1 MLKIFHT
8 LFVLT
13 VFGSAV
19 LKADEA
25 AMDAQAEEPAN
36 EESAVAAEEPPTAES
51 AVELSESELVEMVGF
66 LTAQAGGVPLLNLD
80 TTAVNALTDG
90 LVDGLNGTKTIEDF
104 SQERIQQVFS
114 EVQQRADAI
123 AAESETIPELKED
136 TLRALG
142 FVMALQ
148 SGLVQLEF
156 EGEEVSLIKKG
167 FIAGAYETDSDP
179 SEIAKRPEFQ
189 EFIKKR
195 VEAAQSK
202 AAAQAEVLKAERQA
216 ASKVFFDELAADS
229 TVLKSESG
237 LYYKILEPG
246 AAEKPTLDDSVKVH
260 YKGTLIDGT
269 QFDSS
274 YDRGKPADF
283 PLKGVV
289 KGFGEGLT
297 KIGAG
302 GKIILYIPSELGY
315 GDNPRP
321 GGLIKPGDP
330 LVFECELIAVN
341 P

>member
-13 VFGSAV
+13 LFGSAV

-51 AVELSESELVEMVGF
+51 AVELSEPELLEMVGF
-66 LTAQAGGVPLLNLD
+66 LTAQAGGVPLFDLD
-80 TTAVNALTDG
+80 TMAVDALADG
-90 LVDGLNGTKTIEDF
+90 LVDGLDGTKVIEDF
-104 SQERIQQVFS
+104 SQER
-114 EVQQRADAI
+114 VQQAFEKMQERAKAV
-123 AAESETIPELKED
+123 AAESENIPELKED
-136 TLRALG
+136 TLKTIG
-142 FVMALQ
+142 CIMAFQ
-148 SGLVQLEF
+148 SGLIQLKF
-156 EGEEVSLIKKG
+156 DGEEIPLIKKG
-167 FIAGAYETDSDP
+167 FIAGAYETESDP
-179 SEIAKRPEFQ
+179 TDVANRPEFQ
-189 EFIKKR
+189 EYIQKR
-195 VEAAQSK
+195 VETIQ
-202 AAAQAEVLKAERQA
+202 AERQA
-216 ASKVFFDELAADS
+216 AAQAFFEELATDS
-229 TVLKSESG
+229 AVLKSESG

-269 QFDSS
+269 KFDSS
-274 YDRGKPADF
+274 YDRGEPADF